1 MSITTVYNIRDESH
15 LKGALSF
22 MDGKEKM
29 EIPSIGTD
37 DLPDDIDELKRRC
50 AKLELDNAILEQ
62 TVDILKKTPAST
74 HRI

>member
-1 MSITTVYNIRDESH
+1 
-15 LKGALSF
+15 